1 MTDLITKYKFSFNPK
16 MAEKVE
22 DFVNKNFNLEANSVK
37 VENNKIS
44 ATIRFVTDSKKE
56 LFRLHNFLLGIHNIK
71 GNCKKRDVE
80 KPKIAITLK
89 GQVHKGFYFNYL
101 LGNLFCETLKEN
113 EINFSV
119 SRIKKNAFHY
129 LDTSPIWITESDLEK
144 IKEIIK
150 KSIIGKTFRVAIINF
165 NVLKEKKK

>member
-1 MTDLITKYKFSFNPK
+1 MTDLIPKYKFSFDPK
-16 MAEKVE
+16 LSEKVK

-37 VENNKIS
+37 IENNEIS
-44 ATIRFVTDSKKE
+44 ATIRFVTESKKE
-56 LFRLHNFLLGIHNIK
+56 LFNLHNFLLEIHEIT
-71 GNCKKRDVE
+71 GNRRKREVT

-101 LGNLFCETLKEN
+101 LGSIFCEILKEN
-113 EINFSV
+113 GINFSV
-119 SRIKKNAFHY
+119 SRIKKNAFNY

-150 KSIIGKTFRVAIINF
+150 KSIIGKSYHVKTINF
-165 NVLKEKKK
+165 NVLKDK